1 MEHSA
6 HYSSP
11 RRLWRRNDSSMKNA
25 NFPFSLSGGRVLRHR
40 FRRLSFRRII
50 RAEKCGHFGLT
61 YYQVEK
67 SGLGEHIFNHGLQGT
82 PQAPDRAVLDM
93 GAYRFNACVPL
104 TEVLAEYAPAKEFDH
119 FRNRDL
125 ARWTR
130 QSVPTG
136 LPPGARDKSSKTK
149 QPHKL
154 GHIRHRQS
162 FRTADLRNAEAL
174 TVAMTRHE
182 EQAPETV
189 FLLSA

>member
-1 MEHSA
+1 
-6 HYSSP
+6 
-11 RRLWRRNDSSMKNA
+11 MKNA
-25 NFPFSLSGGRVLRHR
+25 TSPLSLSGDRVLRYQ
-40 FRRLSFRRII
+40 FRRLSFRRTI
-50 RAEKCGHFGLT
+50 RAEECGHIGLAH
-61 YYQVEK
+61 YQVEK
-67 SGLGEHIFNHGLQGT
+67 SGFGEYTFNHRLQSA

-93 GAYRFNACVPL
+93 GAYRFNAGMPL
-104 TEVLAEYAPAKEFDH
+104 TEVPAEYASAKEFDH

-136 LPPGARDKSSKTK
+136 LPPGARDKSSKAK
-149 QPHKL
+149 QPHEL

-174 TVAMTRHE
+174 AVTMTRHE